1 MAFHASLDTSIG
13 FSLAVLDGNQ
23 VVLQATM
30 PGMGR
35 ESDRLLTPWLMAQL
49 ATKGIS
55 LQEITHWTLGTG
67 PGSFA
72 GLRCG
77 IAMVKGIVA
86 VTGAV
91 MRGVPSAYALAV
103 QAATPAAQSVGVL
116 HDGRCGQVLLA
127 KFSRNADGFRL
138 ADDPTPLNPQELLA
152 EANHCDCYATAQA
165 DSLPELP
172 PEVASCLKALP
183 EIDASELARAPEALY
198 SWPTDLAGMEQSTT
212 PLYVRPAVFVKPA
225 ELKRLEVRG

>member
-1 MAFHASLDTSIG
+1 METYIALDTSIG
-13 FSLAVLDGNQ
+13 FSLAVLNGDQ
-23 VVLQATM
+23 VVLQTTM

-35 ESDRLLTPWLMAQL
+35 ESDRLLTPWLMSQL

-103 QAATPAAQSVGVL
+103 QAATPDAKTVGVL

-127 KFSRNADGFRL
+127 KFSRKTDGFQL
-138 ADDPTPLNPQELLA
+138 ADDPTPLDPQELLA
-152 EANHCDCYATAQA
+152 ETNRCDCYATAQA
-165 DSLPELP
+165 ESLPELP
-172 PEVASCLKALP
+172 SEVASALKALP
-183 EIDASELARAPEALY
+183 NIDAVVLAHAPEALY
-198 SWPTDLAGMEQSTT
+198 PWPTDLPGMECSTE

-225 ELKRLEVRG
+225 VLKRLEV

>member
-103 QAATPAAQSVGVL
+103 QAATPEARMVGVL

-127 KFSRNADGFRL
+127 KFSRHADGFRL

-152 EANHCDCYATAQA
+152 EGNRCDCYATAQA
-165 DSLPELP
+165 DALPELP

-225 ELKRLEVRG
+225 ELKRFKV

>member
-13 FSLAVLDGNQ
+13 FSLAVLDGSQ

-35 ESDRLLTPWLMAQL
+35 ESDRLLTPWLMSQL

-103 QAATPAAQSVGVL
+103 QAATPVAQMVGVL

-127 KFSRNADGFRL
+127 KFSRHADGFRL
-138 ADDPTPLNPQELLA
+138 ADDP
-152 EANHCDCYATAQA
+152 
-165 DSLPELP
+165 P
-172 PEVASCLKALP
+172 PEIAECLKALP

-198 SWPTDLAGMEQSTT
+198 PWPTDMAGMEQSTM
-212 PLYVRPAVFVKPA
+212 PLYVRQAVFVKPA
-225 ELKRLEVRG
+225 ELRKFKV

>member
-1 MAFHASLDTSIG
+1 MSFHASLDTSIG
-13 FSLAVLDGNQ
+13 FSLAVLDGKQ

-35 ESDRLLTPWLMAQL
+35 ESDSLLTPWLKAQL
-49 ATKGIS
+49 ATKSIP

-91 MRGVPSAYALAV
+91 MRGVPSAYALAA
-103 QAATPAAQSVGVL
+103 QAAAPAAQTVGVL
-116 HDGRCGQVLLA
+116 HDGRCGQVVLA
-127 KFSRNADGFRL
+127 KFGRSADGFLL
-138 ADDPTPLNPQELLA
+138 ADDPAPLDPQELLA
-152 EANHCDCYATAQA
+152 EANRCDCYATAQA

-172 PEVASCLKALP
+172 PEVASCMMALP
-183 EIDASELARAPEALY
+183 EINAAELARAPEALY
-198 SWPTDLAGMEQSTT
+198 PWPADLAGMEQSTT
-212 PLYVRPAVFVKPA
+212 PLYVRQAVFVKPA
-225 ELKRLEVRG
+225 ILRKE

>member
-1 MAFHASLDTSIG
+1 MSFHASLDTSIG
-13 FSLAVLDGNQ
+13 FSLAVLDDKQ

-49 ATKGIS
+49 ATKSIP

-103 QAATPAAQSVGVL
+103 QGTTSAAQTVGVL

-127 KFSRNADGFRL
+127 KFSRSADGFCL
-138 ADDPTPLNPQELLA
+138 ADDPAPLEPQELLA
-152 EANHCDCYATAQA
+152 DANRCDCYATAQA

-172 PEVASCLKALP
+172 PEVASCMMALP
-183 EIDASELARAPEALY
+183 EINAAELARAPEALY
-198 SWPTDLAGMEQSTT
+198 PWPTDLAGMEQSTT
-212 PLYVRPAVFVKPA
+212 PLYVRQAVFVKPA
-225 ELKRLEVRG
+225 ILRKE

>member
-1 MAFHASLDTSIG
+1 MSFHASLDTSIG
-13 FSLAVLDGNQ
+13 FSLAVLDGKQ

-91 MRGVPSAYALAV
+91 MRGVPSAYALAA
-103 QAATPAAQSVGVL
+103 QAATPAAQTVGVL

-127 KFSRNADGFRL
+127 RFSRSVDGFRL
-138 ADDPTPLNPQELLA
+138 ADDPAPLDPQGLLA

-172 PEVASCLKALP
+172 PEVASCLMALP
-183 EIDASELARAPEALY
+183 EIDAAVLARAPEALY
-198 SWPTDLAGMEQSTT
+198 PWPTDMVEMEQSTT

-225 ELKRLEVRG
+225 VLKRIEVKD

>member
-1 MAFHASLDTSIG
+1 MTFSASLDTSIG
-13 FSLAVLDGNQ
+13 FSLAVFEDDA

-35 ESDRLLTPWLMAQL
+35 ESDRLLTPWLMSQL

-103 QAATPAAQSVGVL
+103 QAATPKAQTVGVL

-127 KFSRNADGFRL
+127 KFARQADGFQL
-138 ADDPTPLNPQELLA
+138 ADDPTPLDPQELLA
-152 EANHCDCYATAQA
+152 ETNRCDCYATAQA
-165 DSLPELP
+165 ESLPELP
-172 PEVASCLKALP
+172 PEVASYLKALS

-198 SWPTDLAGMEQSTT
+198 PWPTDLAGMEQSTE
-212 PLYVRPAVFVKPA
+212 PLYVRQAVLVKPA
-225 ELKRLEVRG
+225 VLKRLEVRG

>member
-1 MAFHASLDTSIG
+1 MSFHASLDTSIG
-13 FSLAVLDGNQ
+13 FSLAVLDDKQ

-103 QAATPAAQSVGVL
+103 QAATPEAQMVGVL

-127 KFSRNADGFRL
+127 KFARNADGFRL
-138 ADDPTPLNPQELLA
+138 ADDPTPLDPQDLLA
-152 EANHCDCYATAQA
+152 EANRCDCYVTAQA
-165 DSLPELP
+165 DSLPEFP
-172 PEVASCLKALP
+172 PEVASNLKALLG
-183 EIDASELARAPEALY
+183 IDASELAHAPETLY
-198 SWPTDLAGMEQSTT
+198 PWPTDMDGMEQSTT

-225 ELKRLEVRG
+225 ELKKFKV